1 MSLFLRVLDKS
12 NCKGNLLPTVWVL
25 FAVQVTKMNQRWQ
38 EFYSER
44 EKHIKELEE
53 QVRDREE
60 RLQKAMRSGTNEEIN
75 RRIDQVLDKSQ
86 KEAKQVEEM
95 RAKVS

>member
-1 MSLFLRVLDKS
+1 
-12 NCKGNLLPTVWVL
+12 
-25 FAVQVTKMNQRWQ
+25 MNQRWQ

-86 KEAKQVEEM
+86 KEVKQVEEM
-95 RAKVS
+95 RAKVR